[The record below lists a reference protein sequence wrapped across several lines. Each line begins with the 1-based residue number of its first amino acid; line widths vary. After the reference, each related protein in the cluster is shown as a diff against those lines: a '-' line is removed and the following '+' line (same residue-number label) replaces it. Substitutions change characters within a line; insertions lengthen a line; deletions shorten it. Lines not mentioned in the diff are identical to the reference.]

1 MDFVAIATQRFKPL
15 SSLGSSRG
23 APRYLGAMNHDSA
36 AKEMEQLRRT
46 LGLKSDPNR
55 SDEDTMNEMMK
66 KLELG
71 DVDVDQMFAGR
82 RVKKDARREN
92 CKERARQV
100 PQVATPPFWSREG
113 SWVSSVR
120 SLDARHGGCCT
131 IVRHARHA
139 CPEDWMCGGCC
150 MPCTAG
156 CVR

>member
-1 MDFVAIATQRFKPL
+1 
-15 SSLGSSRG
+15 
-23 APRYLGAMNHDSA
+23 MNHDSA

-120 SLDARHGGCCT
+120 SMDAWWVMYAMHALWVGC
-131 IVRHARHA
+131 AA
-139 CPEDWMCGGCC
+139 GDAYC
-150 MPCTAG
+150 MPCMAG
-156 CVR
+156 CVQ